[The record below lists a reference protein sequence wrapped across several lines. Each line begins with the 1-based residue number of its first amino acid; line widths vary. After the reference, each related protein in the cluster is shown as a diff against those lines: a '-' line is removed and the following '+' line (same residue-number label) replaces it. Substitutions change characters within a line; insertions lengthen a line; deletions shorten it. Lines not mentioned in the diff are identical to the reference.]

1 MPSGTARMPE
11 RPAVEG
17 ARSLSRTER
26 PAGSITAGAVL
37 AVALII
43 SVVGSVVTYNNVR
56 QAFKAHTLFEDASN
70 KVQTLLLAQTE
81 EETGLRGYISTGQ
94 HIFLQPYNEAKPAFS
109 ATFADLQRFCTSQK
123 ITAALPPLLDLGR
136 EHDQWV
142 ATVAEPLIKNANAPD
157 AVNKLEVGKI
167 LMDKSRGDYR
177 QLSAIFADRAQSTV
191 EQSFNLLLRAAVIT
205 AALILLFGVAALVA
219 DSYRGR
225 TQAALARERAVT
237 DTLQRAFLSGW
248 DMLPHLRIGTAYLS
262 STREAAVGGDLFDVY
277 RLDDHHSM
285 LLVADV
291 SGKGLS
297 AAVETALVKYSI
309 RTLAETEADPGAVLA
324 RFNQTFL
331 RSVPDPGAF
340 VSVFLGIL
348 DDRDLTLRYASAG
361 HGSVFL
367 RTGNKV
373 ATLPATGAVVGLQE
387 GERFEVRE
395 IELNVGDILVLA
407 TDGLTEA
414 RDQAGVMLGEERA
427 MLWIERGNPDPQRLA
442 DEVVAQ
448 LKRYSGGRI
457 GDDLALLVIRMQR
470 STAAGTATPDN
481 VERHD
486 VTPIRAD
493 EPA

>member
-1 MPSGTARMPE
+1 
-11 RPAVEG
+11 
-17 ARSLSRTER
+17 
-26 PAGSITAGAVL
+26 VL
-37 AVALII
+37 V

-56 QAFKAHTLFEDASN
+56 QAFTAHNLFEGASHDL
-70 KVQTLLLAQTE
+70 QTLLQDQLQ

-94 HIFLQPYNEAKPAFS
+94 HVFLQPYDDAQSGYAQ
-109 ATFADLQRFCTSQK
+109 TFRELQHFCTTQG
-123 ITAALPPLLDLGR
+123 ITAALPPLLDLR
-136 EHDQWV
+136 RAHDQWK
-142 ATVAEPLIKNANAPD
+142 TEVAEPLIKNPNTPD
-157 AVNKLEVGKI
+157 AVAKLRLGKL
-167 LMDKSRGDYR
+167 LMDKSHGDYD
-177 QLSAIFADRAQSTV
+177 QLNNIFTDRAQSSV
-191 EQSFNLLLRAAVIT
+191 NDSFRLLLRAAVIT
-205 AALILLFGVAALVA
+205 ASLILLFGVAALVA
-219 DSYRGR
+219 DAYRSR
-225 TQAALARERAVT
+225 SQAALARERAVT

-262 STREAAVGGDLFDVY
+262 STREAAVGGDLFDVH
-277 RLDDHHSM
+277 RLDDHRSM

-309 RTLAETEADPGAVLA
+309 RTLAEMEADPGAVLA

-367 RTGNKV
+367 RTGNRV
-373 ATLPATGAVVGLQE
+373 STLPATGAVIGLQE
-387 GERFEVRE
+387 GERFELRE

-414 RDQAGVMLGEERA
+414 RDQAGMMLGEERA
-427 MLWIERGNPDPQRLA
+427 GLWIERANSDPQRLA
-442 DEVVAQ
+442 DEVVAL

-457 GDDLALLVIRMQR
+457 SDDLAMLVIRMQR
-470 STAAGTATPDN
+470 SPSAGAVTPDN

-486 VTPIRAD
+486 VTPMRAD

>member
-1 MPSGTARMPE
+1 
-11 RPAVEG
+11 
-17 ARSLSRTER
+17 
-26 PAGSITAGAVL
+26 VL
-37 AVALII
+37 V

-56 QAFKAHTLFEDASN
+56 QAFTAHNLFEGATHDL
-70 KVQTLLLAQTE
+70 QTLIQDQLQ

-94 HIFLQPYNEAKPAFS
+94 PVFLRPYNDAQTGYTE
-109 ATFADLQRFCTSQK
+109 TFRELQHFCTTQN
-123 ITAALPPLLDLGR
+123 ITAALPPLLDLRR
-136 EHDQWV
+136 EHDQWETEV
-142 ATVAEPLIKNANAPD
+142 ARPLIKHANAPD
-157 AVNKLEVGKI
+157 AVARLVLGKL
-167 LMDKSRGDYR
+167 LMDKSHGDYD
-177 QLSAIFADRAQSTV
+177 QLNSIFVDRAQSTV
-191 EQSFNLLLRAAVIT
+191 DDSFRLLLRAAVIT
-205 AALILLFGVAALVA
+205 AALILLFGIAALVA

-262 STREAAVGGDLFDVY
+262 STREATVGGDLFDVH
-277 RLDDHHSM
+277 RLDDHRSM

-309 RTLAETEADPGAVLA
+309 RTLAETKADPGAVLA
-324 RFNQTFL
+324 SFNQTFL

-367 RTGNKV
+367 RTGNQV
-373 ATLPATGAVVGLQE
+373 ATLPATGAVVGLRE
-387 GERFEVRE
+387 GERFEVRS

-414 RDQAGVMLGEERA
+414 RDQAGIMLGEERA
-427 MLWIERGNPDPQRLA
+427 ALWIERGNPDPQRLA

-457 GDDLALLVIRMQR
+457 SDDLALLIIRVQR
-470 STAAGTATPDN
+470 APVAGTATPDN

-486 VTPIRAD
+486 VTPMRAD

>member
-1 MPSGTARMPE
+1 
-11 RPAVEG
+11 
-17 ARSLSRTER
+17 
-26 PAGSITAGAVL
+26 VL
-37 AVALII
+37 AVAVII

-56 QAFKAHTLFEDASN
+56 QAFTAHNLFEGASHDL
-70 KVQTLLLAQTE
+70 QTLLQDQLQ

-94 HIFLQPYNEAKPAFS
+94 HIFLQPYDDAQSGYA
-109 ATFADLQRFCTSQK
+109 ATFRELQHFCTTQN
-123 ITAALPPLLDLGR
+123 ITAALPPLLELGR
-136 EHDQWV
+136 DHDQWK
-142 ATVAEPLIKNANAPD
+142 TEVAEPLIKNPNAPD
-157 AVNKLEVGKI
+157 AVAKLRLGKL
-167 LMDKSRGDYR
+167 LMDKSHGDYD
-177 QLSAIFADRAQSTV
+177 QLNNIFADRAQSSV
-191 EQSFNLLLRAAVIT
+191 NDSFRLLLRAAVIT
-205 AALILLFGVAALVA
+205 ASLILLFGVAALVA
-219 DSYRGR
+219 DAYRSHS
-225 TQAALARERAVT
+225 QAALARERAVT

-262 STREAAVGGDLFDVY
+262 STREAAVGGDLFDVH
-277 RLDDHHSM
+277 RLDDHRSM

-309 RTLAETEADPGAVLA
+309 RTLAEMEADPGAVLA

-348 DDRDLTLRYASAG
+348 DDRNLTLRYASAG

-367 RTGNKV
+367 RTGNRV
-373 ATLPATGAVVGLQE
+373 STLPPTGAVVGLQE
-387 GERFEVRE
+387 GERFELRE

-414 RDQAGVMLGEERA
+414 RDQAGMMLGEERA
-427 MLWIERGNPDPQRLA
+427 GLWIERANSDPQRLA
-442 DEVVAQ
+442 DEVVTL

-457 GDDLALLVIRMQR
+457 SDDLALLVIRMQR
-470 STAAGTATPDN
+470 APAAGTVTPDN

-486 VTPIRAD
+486 VTPMRAD